1 MTVSPDPAAVGP
13 VLTTEQA
20 ARALEVG
27 REYVRRIPGLR
38 AGYPDEQVTARLV
51 HLGRSRE
58 DAEATV
64 AAVTDTGEDR

>member
-38 AGYPDEQVTARLV
+38 AGYPTDQVTARLV
-51 HLGRSRE
+51 HLGHGQE
-58 DAEATV
+58 DAEAAV
-64 AAVTDTGEDR
+64 DAALRED

>member
-1 MTVSPDPAAVGP
+1 MTDR
-13 VLTTEQA
+13 VLTTAQA
-20 ARALEVG
+20 ARVLGVS

-38 AGYPDEQVTARLV
+38 AGYPAEQVIARLV
-51 HLGRSRE
+51 HLGHSQE

>member
-38 AGYPDEQVTARLV
+38 AGYPADQVTARLV
-51 HLGRSRE
+51 HLGHSQE